1 MNKVM
6 YYLVE
11 LQNLD
16 TTEVNKLLLKDE
28 DILNFISNFDKDK
41 FGLLNMYGMG
51 FLDLEYKE
59 FIKNNNS

>member
-11 LQNLD
+11 IQNLD
-16 TTEVNKLLLKDE
+16 TTEVNKLLIKDE
-28 DILNFISNFDKDK
+28 EISTFISSFDKEK

-51 FLDLEYKE
+51 FLDLEYTE
-59 FIKNNNS
+59 FIKKQ

>member
-1 MNKVM
+1 MNKVI

-11 LQNLD
+11 IQNLD

-28 DILNFISNFDKDK
+28 DVSTFISNFDKDK
-41 FGLLNMYGMG
+41 FGLLNIYGMG
-51 FLDLEYKE
+51 FLDLEYTE